1 MFESNRVKFYMQ
13 TEVSELR
20 AQEGKVGPFSCPFS
34 PVPRSWAYLLTRP
47 LPAAEGGRAEEQQ
60 GRAG

>member
-20 AQEGKVGPFSCPFS
+20 AQEGKVGPPPPPPPALLPPLLCPG
-34 PVPRSWAYLLTRP
+34 AAH
-47 LPAAEGGRAEEQQ
+47 LPAALHS
-60 GRAG
+60 